1 VCVRYDQLDG
11 SLDGSPRGQSGPPV
25 SDSKGEGR
33 RLFQNQRRASCCTS
47 SGAVVRRPL
56 SLLFFSSLSVVRLP
70 GAFSRGP
77 RQQAS
82 YVSPV
87 QCMWEN

>member
-1 VCVRYDQLDG
+1 
-11 SLDGSPRGQSGPPV
+11 
-25 SDSKGEGR
+25 
-33 RLFQNQRRASCCTS
+33 
-47 SGAVVRRPL
+47 VVRRPL